1 MSPQRRQSPLAD
13 IAPPAAF
20 VPRAVSIARVF
31 AWFEGAIRLFKRAPA
46 RWCAL
51 GAFTLATRL
60 ALELV
65 PGIGHAASEVIVPV
79 VECGLLIGA
88 ANVDRGA
95 PLALRCAIAA
105 FRAPPVALA
114 AIVVSSLLVSAAEIL
129 AAYALAD
136 VNLLTES
143 ADPKLTPP
151 VLLGVVGAAT
161 LAALPLAFVPMAALF
176 QGARFV
182 RAFGTSLQGFALN
195 VAPLLLF
202 GALSLLLTLVGLL
215 TFWVGLIAV
224 FPLLAAASYYGW
236 KDIYAPP
243 PGALTR
249 Y

>member
-1 MSPQRRQSPLAD
+1 
-13 IAPPAAF
+13 
-20 VPRAVSIARVF
+20 VSIARVF
-31 AWFEGAIRLFKRAPA
+31 AWFEGAMRLFKLAPA

-51 GAFTLATRL
+51 GGLTLASKL

-65 PGIGHAASEVIVPV
+65 PGIGHAVSEVIVPV

-95 PLALRCAIAA
+95 PLELRCAVAA

-129 AAYALAD
+129 VAYALVD
-136 VNLLTES
+136 VNLLT
-143 ADPKLTPP
+143 DPTDARLTPP
-151 VLLGVVGAAT
+151 VLLTVIGAAT
-161 LAALPLAFVPMAALF
+161 LASLPLAFVPMAALF
-176 QGARFV
+176 QRLRFV
-182 RAFGTSLQGFALN
+182 DAFGASLRGFALN

-202 GALSLLLTLVGLL
+202 GALSLVLTLVGLL
-215 TFWVGLIAV
+215 TFWVGLVAV
-224 FPLLAAASYYGW
+224 FPLLAAASYFGW

-243 PGALTR
+243 PEALIR

>member
-1 MSPQRRQSPLAD
+1 
-13 IAPPAAF
+13 
-20 VPRAVSIARVF
+20 VSIVRVF
-31 AWFEGAIRLFKRAPA
+31 AWFEGAMRLFKRAPA

-51 GAFTLATRL
+51 GGFTLAAKL

-88 ANVDRGA
+88 ANVDRGV
-95 PLALRCAIAA
+95 PLDLRCAIAA
-105 FRAPPVALA
+105 FRAPPAALA
-114 AIVVSSLLVSAAEIL
+114 AIVVSSLLVSAAEL
-129 AAYALAD
+129 LVAYTLAD
-136 VNLLTES
+136 VNLLTEPD
-143 ADPKLTPP
+143 AARLTPP
-151 VLLGVVGAAT
+151 VLLAVIGAAT
-161 LAALPLAFVPMAALF
+161 LASLPLAFVPMAALF

-182 RAFGTSLQGFALN
+182 HAFAASLQGFALN

-224 FPLLAAASYYGW
+224 FPLLAAASYCGW

-243 PGALTR
+243 PGALMR

>member
-1 MSPQRRQSPLAD
+1 VA
-13 IAPPAAF
+13 IGC
-20 VPRAVSIARVF
+20 VF
-31 AWFEGAIRLFKRAPA
+31 AWFEGAMRLFKRAPA

-51 GAFTLATRL
+51 GGLTLATKL

-65 PGIGHAASEVIVPV
+65 PGIGRAASEVIVPV

-95 PLALRCAIAA
+95 PLDLRCAVAA

-114 AIVVSSLLVSAAEIL
+114 AIVVSSLLVSAAEIFV
-129 AAYALAD
+129 AYALAD

-143 ADPKLTPP
+143 ADAKLTPP
-151 VLLGVVGAAT
+151 VLLAVIGAAT
-161 LAALPLAFVPMAALF
+161 LASLPLAFVPMAALF

-182 RAFGTSLQGFALN
+182 RAFSTSLQGFALN
-195 VAPLLLF
+195 MAPLLLF
-202 GALSLLLTLVGLL
+202 GTLSLLLTLVGLL
-215 TFWVGLIAV
+215 TFGVGLVAV
-224 FPLLAAASYYGW
+224 FPLLAAASYCGW

-243 PGALTR
+243 PEALTR